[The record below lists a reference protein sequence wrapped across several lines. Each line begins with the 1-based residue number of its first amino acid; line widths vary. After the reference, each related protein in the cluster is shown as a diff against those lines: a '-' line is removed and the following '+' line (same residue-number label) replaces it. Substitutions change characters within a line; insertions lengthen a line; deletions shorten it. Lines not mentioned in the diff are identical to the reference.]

1 MKISCIIIDDE
12 PYAQKLLQE
21 YVDKTPILELL
32 GVFVSPLTAI
42 TFIKNNK
49 VDLIFL
55 DIEMPDI
62 NGMKFLSFINQDKT
76 KVIFTTAYSSYAV
89 ESYEKNAL
97 DYLVKPINFDRFVN
111 AVYKFP
117 LNREINLELLNENFV
132 FVKSGRDFVRVDFDD
147 LLFIEGLKDYV
158 KFVTSK
164 KTYIVNNSLK
174 KLETTLPNT
183 QFARV
188 HYSYIVN
195 FKKVTAFK
203 DNHLLLSDIK
213 IPVSKSNKSM
223 VLKIIEDGLI

>member
-21 YVDKTPILELL
+21 YVGKTPILELL
-32 GVFVSPLTAI
+32 NTFVSPINAI
-42 TFIKNNK
+42 TFIKEHK

-62 NGMKFLSFINQDKT
+62 NGMKFLSFIDNSKT

-89 ESYEKNAL
+89 ESYERNAL

-117 LNREINLELLNENFV
+117 LNKENKLEQLNDDFV
-132 FVKSGRDFVRVDFDD
+132 FVKSGRDFIKVDFDN
-147 LLFIEGLKDYV
+147 LLYIEGLKDYV
-158 KFVTSK
+158 KFVTSSQ
-164 KTYIVNNSLK
+164 TYIVNNSLK
-174 KLETTLPNT
+174 NLEKTLPST

-188 HYSYIVN
+188 HYSYIIN
-195 FKKVTAFK
+195 FKKVVAFK
-203 DNHLLLSDIK
+203 DNHLLISNVK